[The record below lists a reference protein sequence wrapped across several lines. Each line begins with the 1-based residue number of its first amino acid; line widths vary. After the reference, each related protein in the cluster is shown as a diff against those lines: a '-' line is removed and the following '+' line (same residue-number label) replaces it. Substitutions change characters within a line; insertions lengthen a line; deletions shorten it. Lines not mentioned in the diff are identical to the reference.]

1 MTKVVVVGGGIVG
14 LATARALALRGDQVT
29 VLEKEATVAVHQT
42 GRNSGVVH
50 AGLYYTPGSLK
61 AKMAVAGA
69 ASMLE
74 YAKARD
80 VRHEVCGKLIVA
92 THERDLPRLSEL
104 VRRAAANGVP
114 VRELSAEQAREVEP
128 NVECIRAIHV
138 PSTAI
143 IDYRQVCERFA
154 EDLIEAGGE
163 IRLGQSVRSSHK
175 DAQGVEINT
184 DHGTIHADVLVG
196 CAGLHADQLAVACG
210 LKPKARI
217 VPFRGEYFELTAQ
230 KADLIRGLIYPVPD
244 PRFPFLGVH
253 LTRMIGGGAHVG
265 PNAVPAF
272 KREGYTRR
280 DFDFAM
286 VRSLLAWRGSWNL
299 ARRNAAAGV
308 RELSRSLSRGAVARG
323 AASMVPGITAA
334 DLSPAPSG
342 VRAQAV
348 TSKGDLVDDFLVQR
362 TTRQV
367 HVLNAPSPAA
377 TASLE
382 IAAHLTAQ
390 VDRVSSQ

>member
-14 LATARALALRGDQVT
+14 LATARSLALRGDQVT
-29 VLEKEATVAVHQT
+29 VVEKESTVAVHQT

-69 ASMLE
+69 ASMLA

-80 VRHEVCGKLIVA
+80 VPHEVCGKLIVA
-92 THERDLPRLSEL
+92 TQQRDLPRLAEL

-114 VRELSAEQAREVEP
+114 IRELTAAQAREIEP
-128 NVECIRAIHV
+128 NVNCLRAIHV

-143 IDYRQVCERFA
+143 IDYRQVCERLA

-163 IRLGQSVRSSHK
+163 LRLGHSVRSASEDDH
-175 DAQGVEINT
+175 GVAVNT
-184 DHGTIHADVLVG
+184 DHGTIQADVLVG
-196 CAGLHADQLAVACG
+196 CAGLHADRLAVDCG
-210 LKPKARI
+210 LEPKARI

-272 KREGYTRR
+272 KREGYTRK

-299 ARRNAAAGV
+299 ARRNATAGV
-308 RELSRSLSRGAVARG
+308 RELSRSLSRRAVARG
-323 AASMVPGITAA
+323 AASMMPDITAA
-334 DLSPAPSG
+334 DLAPAPSG

-348 TSKGDLVDDFLVQR
+348 TATGDLVDDFLIQS
-362 TTRQV
+362 TARQV

-382 IAAHLTAQ
+382 IAEYLIAE
-390 VDRVSSQ
+390 VDRVLSR

>member
-29 VLEKEATVAVHQT
+29 VVEKESTVAVHQT

-69 ASMLE
+69 ASMLD
-74 YAKARD
+74 YARARE

-92 THERDLPRLSEL
+92 THERDLPRLAEL

-114 VRELSAEQAREVEP
+114 VRELTAVQAREIEP
-128 NVECIRAIHV
+128 NINCLRAIHV

-143 IDYRQVCERFA
+143 IDYRQVCERLA

-163 IRLGQSVRSSHK
+163 LRLGHSVRSASE
-175 DAQGVEINT
+175 DAQGVEVNT

-196 CAGLHADQLAVACG
+196 CAGLHADRLAVDCG
-210 LKPKARI
+210 LEPKARI
-217 VPFRGEYFELTAQ
+217 VPFRGEYFELAAQ

-272 KREGYTRR
+272 KREGYTRK

-299 ARRNAAAGV
+299 ARRNATAGV
-308 RELSRSLSRGAVARG
+308 RELSRSLSRRAVARG
-323 AASMVPGITAA
+323 AASMMPDITAA
-334 DLSPAPSG
+334 DLAPAPSG

-348 TSKGDLVDDFLVQR
+348 TATGDLVDDFLIQS
-362 TTRQV
+362 TARQV

-382 IAAHLTAQ
+382 IAEYLIAE
-390 VDRVSSQ
+390 VDRVLSR